1 MAALVAQFLQEE
13 LTLAGLNHRLS
24 FAVVQTAY
32 ANGAATAFMKQRN
45 IRVVMAATGVKF
57 LHHEAC
63 KQDVGVYFEAN
74 GHGTV
79 LFRESAVHA
88 LRSREHELV
97 GLEAAAEAAAVAAQR
112 SGDKPQ
118 QRQQRQRKGSEEA
131 KKAAAHQQQRRRK
144 ALAVK
149 RLLHVRQ
156 LVNQSYYVSA
166 ASSGAAA
173 MCSVRQ
179 LVAARCLS
187 TVISECTG
195 ISCSSSCSCTSTGS
209 CNSAPAVVAAVAATV
224 SVVKLLLIAYL
235 TVFEGIQPLTVVFCL
250 LRDCRSKRQA
260 VGDAFSDVLLA
271 EAILRL
277 KGWGIQEWDAL
288 YTDLPSRQAKLTVAD
303 RHVVRCTTD
312 ETRAVSPPGLQ
323 ARLLRASAAAAAAA
337 GGACRCFV
345 RPSGT
350 EDAVRVY
357 AEAPTQAAADALA
370 LTALQRQHALWL
382 RVWPLKV

>member
-97 GLEAAAEAAAVAAQR
+97 GLEAAAEAAAVAALR

-156 LVNQSYYVSA
+156 LVNQYEKNCCVDCCKQAY
-166 ASSGAAA
+166 G
-173 MCSVRQ
+173 
-179 LVAARCLS
+179 VAAWQHCQS
-187 TVISECTG
+187 AQ
-195 ISCSSSCSCTSTGS
+195 SCS
-209 CNSAPAVVAAVAATV
+209 N
-224 SVVKLLLIAYL
+224 
-235 TVFEGIQPLTVVFCL
+235 
-250 LRDCRSKRQA
+250 LRCALRGDTARA

-288 YTDLPSRQAKLTVAD
+288 YTDLPSRQILRSANGKHVHCHVLVAHTRTLALQAKLTVAD

-370 LTALQRQHALWL
+370 LTALQ
-382 RVWPLKV
+382 VWSTV